1 MKKKLGFAI
10 LSALFCI
17 YTAPVVAQSGGDITK
32 RLANIVFT
40 ELERQ
45 IMMEYFGRNRLEP
58 EDERDFE
65 NSNRGDRKQGKKAK
79 RHKKGKGNKRGLPPG
94 LAKKKRLPPGL
105 ARQLERKGKLPPGL
119 AKRELPRRLD
129 NHLPD
134 PWPGTER
141 KIVGNDVVLLEKGTD
156 LILDV
161 LRNVVLR

>member
-1 MKKKLGFAI
+1 MKKLALILFATLI
-10 LSALFCI
+10 CT
-17 YTAPVVAQSGGDITK
+17 YTAPVAAQSGSEITK
-32 RLANIVFT
+32 RLANVVFT

-45 IMMEYFGRNRLEP
+45 IMTEYFGRNRLTS
-58 EDERDFE
+58 EDERE
-65 NSNRGDRKQGKKAK
+65 AEYSARGDRKKDKKAK
-79 RHKKGKGNKRGLPPG
+79 GHKKGKGNKRGLPPG

-105 ARQLERKGKLPPGL
+105 ARQLDRKGKLPPGL

>member
-10 LSALFCI
+10 LPALFCI

-45 IMMEYFGRNRLEP
+45 IMTEYFGRNRLEP

-79 RHKKGKGNKRGLPPG
+79 RHKKGKGNKRLFRSLSLWLDIFEPRTLPFHHPT
-94 LAKKKRLPPGL
+94 KNT
-105 ARQLERKGKLPPGL
+105 KL
-119 AKRELPRRLD
+119 K
-129 NHLPD
+129 
-134 PWPGTER
+134 
-141 KIVGNDVVLLEKGTD
+141 NDDD
-156 LILDV
+156 LIRRTGNSSYRFQK
-161 LRNVVLR
+161 LRCTLICTRVYFKFVNFSWGPFFYYVP